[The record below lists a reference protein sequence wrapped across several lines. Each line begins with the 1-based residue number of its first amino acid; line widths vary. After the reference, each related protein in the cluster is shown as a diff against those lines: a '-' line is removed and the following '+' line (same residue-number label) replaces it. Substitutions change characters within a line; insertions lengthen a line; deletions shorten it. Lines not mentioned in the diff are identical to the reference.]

1 MNYVSYIIFSL
12 TTGQILRTITST
24 PDQVEVQK
32 GVDEEALI
40 SESFV
45 DDSKLYV
52 DLNTLT
58 LIEYP
63 ERPSKFHEFNYTTH
77 QWFDPRTDLQLRD
90 AKWEQVKEWRENALN
105 SPLTWNSYVF
115 DADQKGQ
122 TNLKGAAQ
130 LAQFALVA
138 EQPFTTT
145 FTLADNTDVTLT
157 AMEILMVGVALGVRT
172 EQCYAR
178 GRELREVIYDP
189 LTSVEDLEGLQWEN
203 S

>member
-24 PDQVEVQK
+24 PDQVDIQK
-32 GVDEEALI
+32 GQNEEALI

-63 ERPSKFHEFNYTTH
+63 LQPSSFHQFNYTTH

-90 AKWEQVKEWRENALN
+90 AKWEEVKQWRENALN